1 SSPARSS
8 LFLYSSPPPLSPLP
22 LHDALPLSDPPDG
35 AGRAPSLVGRLVGS
49 LDALRGAGRTVLARR
64 AEEARSDRSRH
75 PVLLVPGALPGARL
89 PRAAPGVARAG
100 IGRVRGV
107 ALARSAP

>member
-75 PVLLVPGALPGARL
+75 PVLLVPGALRSEEHTSELQSRFDIVCRL
-89 PRAAPGVARAG
+89 LLEKKNDREQ
-100 IGRVRGV
+100 
-107 ALARSAP
+107 